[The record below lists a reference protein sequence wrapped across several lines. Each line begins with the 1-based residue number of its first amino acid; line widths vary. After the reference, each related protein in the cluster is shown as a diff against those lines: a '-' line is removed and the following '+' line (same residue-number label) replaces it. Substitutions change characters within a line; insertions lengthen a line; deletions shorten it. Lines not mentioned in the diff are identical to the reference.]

1 MQVQS
6 IDEVQR
12 LYKEALERHKEFG
25 VITPRTV
32 EQAVADVVA
41 IIQKGEV

>member
-1 MQVQS
+1 MQVKS

-25 VITPRTV
+25 CITARTV
-32 EQAVADVVA
+32 EKAVADVSKS
-41 IIQKGEV
+41 IQKGEI